1 MNACTI
7 KNSKSARDESFLRQ
21 SAKKKMKSAI
31 RIEFEN
37 GKVCK
42 TETKNEYGVNIAL
55 VLDFGVINYATRYW
69 ATCASSIKFVLDDG
83 AYKDQDLSHCNAED
97 LAN

>member
-1 MNACTI
+1 
-7 KNSKSARDESFLRQ
+7 
-21 SAKKKMKSAI
+21 MKSAI

-83 AYKDQDLSHCNAED
+83 AYKDLDLLRYNGED
-97 LAN
+97 SVS